1 MSSKT
6 LSLWALALSAALNSN
21 PILAQQSSASMTQNQ
36 IHDRIIEL
44 CKSPDSGKN
53 IVNGTKEICDEY
65 STDGGKTWIKAVGW
79 ASILALSLGALVQIR
94 KRKTEKEK
102 IADAEIGD
110 SEFLWTSFGENP
122 EIDLDEETLPPDDEW
137 IQHNDHTIDLVA
149 ESEVYFAYWRYEQA
163 IELLQKEMK
172 ENPENTNAY
181 LKLAGVYKQM
191 KEAAKAVI
199 DKNPTIKDS
208 GLLKELSN
216 FERSLS
222 ESELKKL
229 IETAEIGSVPKN
241 EIIVDELDMNRMD
254 EGFRLS
260 ADWGEDF
267 QDTKK
272 YMKMVEFIYKRGSKE
287 QFNQFYETTR
297 KMEVAGFFKLS
308 ELELLQIKAWWHELD
323 LKNPIYK
330 EEGLIIEWHITEIDN
345 APETI
350 LPVEQPLL
358 IAHNEPEPSH
368 ITPTED
374 IFPESKPQVQAKF
387 TSKNQWK
394 LWIDKAVIA
403 RLDSLGFAIEK
414 SEDGNSATITVLKE
428 WVSLRYI
435 EVGTNE
441 PQSINQGEKYT
452 ITNATGIFYTNRS
465 GDPTLMVRQRSGKD
479 RYIQII
485 IEKK

>member
-1 MSSKT
+1 MSLKQLILAATVATS
-6 LSLWALALSAALNSN
+6 ALSAQASN
-21 PILAQQSSASMTQNQ
+21 TFKPEEISRSDPRFSGICDQVSKNTTN
-36 IHDRIIEL
+36 IIEW
-44 CKSPDSGKN
+44 KN
-53 IVNGTKEICDEY
+53 ACEY

-79 ASILALSLGALVQIR
+79 ASIVAAIGISALIRIR
-94 KRKTEKEK
+94 KRKEEKWEIK
-102 IADAEIGD
+102 KEEDSMFPQEDTTPFHEEVHWGNEEDDDMDKDWEIANWGD
-110 SEFLWTSFGENP
+110 
-122 EIDLDEETLPPDDEW
+122 DL
-137 IQHNDHTIDLVA
+137 TIDILA
-149 ESEVYFAYWRYEQA
+149 EAEVYAAYWRYGQA
-163 IELLQKEMK
+163 AELLQEEVRK
-172 ENPENTNAY
+172 NPENTNAY

-191 KEAAKAVI
+191 KEAAKVVI

-297 KMEVAGFFKLS
+297 KMEEAGFFKLS
-308 ELELLQIKAWWHELD
+308 ESELSQIKAWWHELD
-323 LKNPIYK
+323 SENPIYK

-345 APETI
+345 TPETI

-374 IFPESKPQVQAKF
+374 IFPEPKPPVQAKF
-387 TSKNQWK
+387 ASKNQWK

-403 RLDSLGFAIEK
+403 RLDSLGFGIEK